1 MKLIRLSFFAFLV
14 GALITCAIPAYAD
27 AARGGVGSAEE
38 AAVFSSTMPDL
49 PLMPGLVEMED
60 QALMFDKA
68 EGRIA
73 EVTAVL
79 ESGNAADVK
88 AYYAHSLPQFGWIS
102 VSDTVYKRDGETLAI
117 GFEELE
123 GSVYVKFS
131 LAP

>member
-14 GALITCAIPAYAD
+14 GALIACAIPAYAD
-27 AARGGVGSAEE
+27 ADRGAGVTAEE
-38 AAVFSSTMPDL
+38 AAVFSST
-49 PLMPGLVEMED
+49 MPGLVEMED